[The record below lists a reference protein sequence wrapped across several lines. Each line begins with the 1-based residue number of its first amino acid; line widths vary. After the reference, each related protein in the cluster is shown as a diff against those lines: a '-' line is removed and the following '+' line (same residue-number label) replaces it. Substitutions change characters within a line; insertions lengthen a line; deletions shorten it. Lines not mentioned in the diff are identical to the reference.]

1 MGLALSLV
9 SLPTSKAAAE
19 VEMFRPSR
27 ILVPVDFTSS
37 AAPAVAHAHDLAAAF
52 GSRVHLL
59 HVVSSPSSQ
68 SWASLVPDAD
78 LDRWADDWCRDA
90 THQLTTFAARTG
102 PLDGTLSGSERT
114 KLAIRCSPDPADAIL
129 SFARLEGCDLI
140 VMGTHRRSALSALL
154 CGSTAERVRRNASC
168 PVVLVPPTPGSAIG
182 QRRQPRAF
190 DVDHVEAVGA

>member
-1 MGLALSLV
+1 
-9 SLPTSKAAAE
+9 
-19 VEMFRPSR
+19 MFRPSR

-78 LDRWADDWCRDA
+78 LDRWTDDWCRDA
-90 THQLTTFAARTG
+90 ADELTTFAARTG
-102 PLDGTLSGSERT
+102 PLGGPRNGSERT
-114 KLAIRCSPDPADAIL
+114 KLAIRCSPDPAEAIL

-140 VMGTHRRSALSALL
+140 VMGSHRRSALSALL
-154 CGSTAERVRRNASC
+154 CGSTAERVRRNANC
-168 PVVLVPPTPGSAIG
+168 PVVLVPPAQGAAIR
-182 QRRQPRAF
+182 QQRQPAVF
-190 DVDHVEAVGA
+190 DLEAVGA